1 MEEQNHPQHQ
11 TDRNLI
17 DGLMSRQSP
26 GESDYVELSR
36 LLIRYEGF
44 PGALDL
50 KEDMEKILV
59 FWGITREELNLKSRE
74 IWAKGYRPGRDLDG
88 EVGSAFDTS
97 DKENP

>member
-1 MEEQNHPQHQ
+1 MGDQNHPQHQ
-11 TDRNLI
+11 ADRVLI
-17 DGLMSRQSP
+17 DGLLSRQTPS
-26 GESDYVELSR
+26 ESDYVELSR

-59 FWGITREELNLKSRE
+59 FWGLTREELNLKSRE
-74 IWAKGYRPGRDLDG
+74 IWTKGYRPGKGLDA

-97 DKENP
+97 DKGNP